1 MVFTVFHFFFS
12 SFLSFFAFNFE
23 LSTVNWRSLGD
34 LSIEATN
41 GAAPGEQ

>member
-1 MVFTVFHFFFS
+1 MVLTVFHFFFS

-34 LSIEATN
+34 LSIEAMHGTS
-41 GAAPGEQ
+41 PSEQ